1 MNKILNKNYDLQ
13 GLEISRLAKITLIGK
28 ILPLGN
34 LRGGPG
40 IRHLLILSL
49 LHHYGYPMYLFLA
62 RYGQR
67 LTILRRIA
75 ARLRP

>member
-1 MNKILNKNYDLQ
+1 MNRVLKKNYDLQ

-34 LRGGPG
+34 LAGGPG
-40 IRHLLILSL
+40 TRDIIILSL
-49 LHHYGYPMYLFLA
+49 LHYFGYPVYLFLA
-62 RYGQR
+62 RFGHR
-67 LTILRRIA
+67 VKILRKIS